1 VRIQSNRS
9 LSNTTFH
16 RRCRGRQG
24 YWWLRGPQG
33 FVDIGEH
40 RGDRRLDVEVD
51 LPAGQY
57 TLGTGPGDRH
67 GIRET
72 IEVE

>member
-1 VRIQSNRS
+1 VRITSSKS

-16 RRCRGRQG
+16 KRCRGRQG
-24 YWWLRGPQG
+24 YWWLHGPQG

-40 RGDRRLDVEVD
+40 RGDRQLDVEVE
-51 LPAGQY
+51 LPVGEY
-57 TLGTGPGDRH
+57 TLGTGPAGKH
-67 GIRET
+67 GIREN